1 MSLFKKQKIKINL
14 ICPKMDKKLL
24 NSLYLR
30 SDEIRYLIIVSPTS
44 NDLGQLDRVSPLGT
58 VLLEDQCWILDR

>member
-1 MSLFKKQKIKINL
+1 
-14 ICPKMDKKLL
+14 MDKKLL
-24 NSLYLR
+24 NSLYLT